1 MSDKLEARV
10 TPEQDP
16 AERRKWPRK
25 RSLLQATLVT
35 VDGSFDCRVLD
46 FSPGGAKVEFAHPLA
61 KKQNVTLILRP
72 IGTFAGVVAWC
83 GSGCF
88 GMQFLGQTSRAGA
101 APADIAAAVS
111 ALKAPAD
118 IAAAASSPKAPA
130 QLATHLLADQGS
142 RFSAQP
148 DALPVAPPSAT
159 DSAPSSTD
167 AAPVPDD
174 ETPSDDAR
182 SLAAFTDTAP
192 AQQRPLEI
200 LKRLRQEEK
209 VFTLQPGD
217 VLFREADPAGR
228 IYIVGSGLLKVQNGA
243 DEAIGGGDGVLGE
256 LGLARKHRPLSPSAH
271 ALTECEVVE
280 IDARRFMELIEE
292 QPVFAAMVMQVISR
306 LFRNMG
312 ELGQWTNPGNSKTEP
327 SRPSGTDL
335 VADSRHFLGEVFL
348 KAETASSFCR

>member
-35 VDGSFDCRVLD
+35 ADGSFDCRVLD

-111 ALKAPAD
+111 ALKAPAKL
-118 IAAAASSPKAPA
+118 AAY
-130 QLATHLLADQGS
+130 LLAKQGS
-142 RFSAQP
+142 NSSAEP
-148 DALPVAPPSAT
+148 DAPPST
-159 DSAPSSTD
+159 N

-174 ETPSDDAR
+174 ETTIDDAR
-182 SLAAFTDTAP
+182 S
-192 AQQRPLEI
+192 I
-200 LKRLRQEEK
+200 VVLK
-209 VFTLQPGD
+209 
-217 VLFREADPAGR
+217 A
-228 IYIVGSGLLKVQNGA
+228 
-243 DEAIGGGDGVLGE
+243 
-256 LGLARKHRPLSPSAH
+256 
-271 ALTECEVVE
+271 
-280 IDARRFMELIEE
+280 
-292 QPVFAAMVMQVISR
+292 
-306 LFRNMG
+306 
-312 ELGQWTNPGNSKTEP
+312 
-327 SRPSGTDL
+327 DL
-335 VADSRHFLGEVFL
+335 VADLRRFV
-348 KAETASSFCR
+348 AELRTLMGYEDADDGGALPPTR